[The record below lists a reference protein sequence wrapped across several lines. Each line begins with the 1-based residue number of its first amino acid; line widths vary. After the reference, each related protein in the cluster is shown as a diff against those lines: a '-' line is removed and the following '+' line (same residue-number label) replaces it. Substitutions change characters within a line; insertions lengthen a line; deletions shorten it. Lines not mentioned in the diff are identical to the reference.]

1 MTHTQDCR
9 GTRIRGVAG
18 RRQGSR
24 HTADQHG
31 LTFIL
36 WCGQSI
42 TCRETVLTLIGR
54 ETIKKQVNTTPL
66 TTNNHVLSAG
76 VLDNLDGVTV

>member
-9 GTRIRGVAG
+9 GTGIRGVAG
-18 RRQGSR
+18 RRRGSC

-42 TCRETVLTLIGR
+42 TCRETVLTLIRR

-66 TTNNHVLSAG
+66 TPNNYALSAG
-76 VLDNLDGVTV
+76 VLDKLEGVTV

>member
-9 GTRIRGVAG
+9 GTGIQGVAG

-24 HTADQHG
+24 HTADEHG

-36 WCGQSI
+36 WCDQST
-42 TCRETVLTLIGR
+42 TCRETVLTLIRR

-66 TTNNHVLSAG
+66 PPNNHALSAG
-76 VLDNLDGVTV
+76 VLDNLEGVTV